1 MTCRLLRESS
11 SQRTKGNTSRPAAL
25 WDVGTAVAQRGVDN
39 KKVPVA
45 LSVSLRKEP
54 QVDGDVGH
62 SVHLLMEPAGHPAT
76 VWLLSGLHP
85 VPPSYRQVRGQSLG

>member
-1 MTCRLLRESS
+1 MTCRLLGESS

-25 WDVGTAVAQRGVDN
+25 WDVGTAAAQRGRDN

-54 QVDGDVGH
+54 QVDGDEGH
-62 SVHLLMEPAGHPAT
+62 SEHLLVEPRGHPVP
-76 VWLLSGLHP
+76 VWLLS
-85 VPPSYRQVRGQSLG
+85 